1 MSLESAAS
9 SGGTRSSGGGDGGGG
24 GERRQTRGLSRG
36 AVLKKLGQQTELSR
50 KTSTTTSSCASL
62 IMGDLGNKL
71 APQPAKG
78 HTNFFLLRV
87 DIRGFYVFLCFKLF
101 LAHSIAHF
109 LPTPTKSLKYLC
121 CFYLLD
127 KSAIKD
133 VCCDFLGFL
142 SSEQKSKSQRVLAAA
157 AQLCWQESQYSGKH
171 FYHPFSLFYA

>member
-78 HTNFFLLRV
+78 HTIFFLV
-87 DIRGFYVFLCFKLF
+87 
-101 LAHSIAHF
+101 
-109 LPTPTKSLKYLC
+109 
-121 CFYLLD
+121 
-127 KSAIKD
+127 
-133 VCCDFLGFL
+133 
-142 SSEQKSKSQRVLAAA
+142 
-157 AQLCWQESQYSGKH
+157 
-171 FYHPFSLFYA
+171 